1 MAGLQLQDLRVLV
14 IDDLA
19 VVRQSIKAMLLSLGV
34 NQIDFA
40 PSVGEGRK
48 RIQMQRYDLVLCDYH
63 LGGGA
68 NGQDFLEELRH
79 TGVMPLST
87 AFFMVTAEAAYE
99 KVVSVAEVAP
109 DDYLLKPFSTRD
121 LVERIARAVKK
132 KLVLGPLYQAID
144 TQQYEQAVAVGKQI
158 IKDQSG
164 YRLDASRLLAQLL
177 NDLGRDEEALAL
189 YLDVVE
195 SKAVPWARLGIASC
209 KARQGQKQEAAQIF
223 ESLLDQSPNYVAV
236 YDKLARHYLDEGEPN
251 KAFAIME
258 RAVQI
263 TPNNLVRLQHAGQ
276 LAFRLGQYERAESLM
291 KRAVVCGGNS
301 TQLDPRILYHLLL
314 SACRDGRTR
323 EAEQYQAMLIDQVEK
338 RETPLLKSLILLA
351 HAAHAVLMGRHTRA
365 DEIAALTVASLCE
378 GQLDFELALDL
389 FGLLSVMPADHA
401 VAPQWVEKICTRYA
415 ASRQNAEQ
423 LKVALTSRPDWVV
436 LAAATSQ
443 RVLDIANTAMSHVV
457 NHEYASAARYLYDFA
472 LSTRNPRLVRNA
484 YSACVKAIAGG
495 IQDLDQMAATLR
507 PMVEALET

>member
-1 MAGLQLQDLRVLV
+1 MGLQLHELRVLV

-34 NQIDFA
+34 TQIDFA
-40 PSVGEGRK
+40 PSIGEARK
-48 RIQMQRYDLVLCDYH
+48 RIQVQRYDLVLCDYH

-79 TGVMPLST
+79 SGIMPLTT

-144 TQQYEQAVAVGKQI
+144 EQRFEQALSTGRQI
-158 IKDQSG
+158 MQEQPA

-177 NDLGRDEEALAL
+177 NDLGRDDEALAL
-189 YLDVVE
+189 YLEVVE
-195 SKAVPWARLGIASC
+195 AKAVPWARLGIASC
-209 KARQGQKQEAAQIF
+209 HVRQGRKQEAAQIF
-223 ESLLDQSPNYVAV
+223 ESLLEQSPNYVAV
-236 YDKLARHYLDEGEPN
+236 YDKLARHYLDEGEPA
-251 KAFAIME
+251 KALAIME

-263 TPNNLVRLQHAGQ
+263 TPNSVLRLQAAGQ
-276 LAFRLGQYERAESLM
+276 LAFRLGQRDQAEALM
-291 KRAVVCGGNS
+291 KRAVICGGNS
-301 TQLDPRILYHLLL
+301 NQLDPRVLYQLLL
-314 SACRDGRTR
+314 SACGEGRTR
-323 EAEQYQAMLIDQVEK
+323 DAEQYQAMLVDQVTR

-351 HAAHAVLMGRHTRA
+351 HAAHAVLMGRHARA
-365 DEIAALTVASLCE
+365 DEIASLTVASLCE
-378 GQLDFELALDL
+378 GQLDFDLALDL
-389 FGLLSVMPADHA
+389 FGLLALLPADHA
-401 VAPQWVEKICTRYA
+401 VAPQWIERICTRYA

-423 LKVALTSRPDWVV
+423 LKVALTRRPDWSV

-443 RVLDIANTAMSHVV
+443 RVLEIANTAMSHVA
-457 NHEYASAARYLYDFA
+457 NQEYASAARYLYDFA
-472 LSTRNPRLVRNA
+472 LATRNPRLVRNA

-495 IQDLDQMAATLR
+495 IKDLDQMAAVLR
-507 PMVEALET
+507 PMVEALEA